1 MIRKA
6 SAKPVLLDTHA
17 WIWLMEDN
25 PHFKKFK
32 SAIDEL
38 VPESNILVSTI
49 SLWEVAMIESKR
61 RIRFPVSVLEWL
73 RKAVT
78 APGLRVIPISPEI
91 AVESCQLPELFHGD
105 PADKLLIA
113 TARIFDSRLV
123 THDKKILTYAQKGH
137 LEVLAI

>member
-17 WIWLMEDN
+17 WIWMMEDN
-25 PHFKKFK
+25 PHLKKSK
-32 SAIDEL
+32 AAIDEL
-38 VPESNILVSTI
+38 VPESQIFVSTI
-49 SLWEVAMIESKR
+49 SLWEVAMIESKK
-61 RIRFPVSVLEWL
+61 RIRFPVTALEWL

-91 AVESCQLPELFHGD
+91 AVESCQLPESFHGD

-113 TARIFDSRLV
+113 TARIMDSRLV
-123 THDKKILTYAQKGH
+123 THDKKILNYAQKGH
-137 LEVLAI
+137 LEVLAV